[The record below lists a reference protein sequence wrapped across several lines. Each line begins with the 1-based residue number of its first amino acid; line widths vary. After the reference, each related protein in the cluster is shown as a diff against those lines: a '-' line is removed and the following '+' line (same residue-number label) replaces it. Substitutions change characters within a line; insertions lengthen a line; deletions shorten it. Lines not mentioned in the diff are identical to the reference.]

1 MSDGGSRPGWGSASL
16 PDGSRDG
23 ASELEMLW
31 PDVFLDEGSEAAG
44 VVASLWAA
52 GKQMRSWRGESG
64 EKEGNEVSDLS
75 SDGATDD
82 DALEACEVRRFR
94 GRVEDR

>member
-1 MSDGGSRPGWGSASL
+1 M
-16 PDGSRDG
+16 
-23 ASELEMLW
+23 
-31 PDVFLDEGSEAAG
+31 
-44 VVASLWAA
+44 WAA
-52 GKQMRSWRGESG
+52 GKQMRSSRGESG